1 MTNPAQAALYL
12 RSSKDRHDVSLDAQ
26 RRALHELAAERGLDV
41 VTEYADAVESGADDQ
56 RPGFQGLL
64 RDLKARDRP
73 WSVLLVLDTSRIARR
88 RHLALVAEHEAERAG
103 VLIVYRSVPDT
114 DPITGMLLRS
124 VLQAMD
130 EWHSLTSK
138 AKGLAGQAENIRQGW
153 RAGGRAPL
161 GYALERVPTG
171 AVREGEAVTKSRLIP
186 GPQAETVATYL
197 RARAAG
203 KPRSLAL
210 SVAGAQWPQASLHDL
225 ERSALTYAGH
235 TVWGRSGGHQ
245 RRLDR
250 AAWTIQRDTHPA
262 LITEAEAEA
271 VLAQLDRQRQRRTRT
286 TARHYLLAGL
296 LVHPDGRAWSGD
308 WDSKTDAP
316 MYRLGKGRR
325 ISGRHIEAAIV
336 EAVFADLAAP
346 ETAERIATHMRA
358 MTDAGGA
365 RDEQARLTR
374 EIDRLTRQVAK
385 LVELIVDTEDPAP
398 YRRAISERERE
409 RHTLLAQRNEAIR
422 REAQAAQARRWTAAD
437 VQRLLTGLRA
447 DLEQRRSEG
456 DVIGLRAALADL
468 VERIEYD
475 PDEGSGRIAYRLDTG
490 ITLASPRGGH
500 GIPVR
505 WSSKVQVGRR

>member
-1 MTNPAQAALYL
+1 MTQPPQAALYL

-41 VTEYADAVESGADDQ
+41 AAEYADAVESGADDQ
-56 RPGFQGLL
+56 RPGFQRLL
-64 RDLKARDRP
+64 RDLKAKDRP

-103 VLIVYRSVPDT
+103 VQIVYRSVPDT

-161 GYALERVPTG
+161 GYELERVPTG

-186 GPQAETVATYL
+186 GPQAETVAAYL

-235 TVWGRSGGHQ
+235 TVWGRSGGRQ
-245 RRLDR
+245 RRRER
-250 AAWTIQRDTHPA
+250 AEWTVQRDTHPA

-271 VLAQLDRQRQRRTRT
+271 VLAQLERQRRTRS

-316 MYRLGKGRR
+316 MYRLGKGQR
-325 ISGRHIEAAIV
+325 ISGRRIEAAVI
-336 EAVFADLAAP
+336 EAVFTDLAAP
-346 ETAERIATHMRA
+346 ETAARIATHMRA
-358 MTDAGGA
+358 MTDAGNA
-365 RDEQARLTR
+365 RDEQVRITR
-374 EIDRLTRQVAK
+374 EIDRLTRQIAK

-409 RHTLLAQRNEAIR
+409 RHAQLAQRNEALR
-422 REAQAAQARRWTAAD
+422 RETQAAQARRWTAAD
-437 VQRLLTGLRA
+437 VRLLLANLRA
-447 DLEQRRSEG
+447 DLEQRRTDG
-456 DVIGLRAALADL
+456 DVIGLRAALANL

-475 PDEGSGRIAYRLDTG
+475 PDEGSGRVVYRLDTG
-490 ITLASPRGGH
+490 ITMASPRGC
-500 GIPVR
+500 IATPVI
-505 WSSKVQVGRR
+505 WSSVVRVGKR